1 MICDFFLKISCSS
14 SSDEY
19 HSLSSESDSESFTVA
34 SHHRIDHYNENY
46 TAYDDTVEPVPNEDE
61 ALQYTKQLP
70 LEEEEQQMLLPRF
83 SGKDDMREW

>member
-1 MICDFFLKISCSS
+1 MSCAS

-34 SHHRIDHYNENY
+34 SHRCIDHYNENY
-46 TAYDDTVEPVPNEDE
+46 AAYDDTLEPVPNEEE
-61 ALQYTKQLP
+61 ALQYTEQLP

-83 SGKDDMREW
+83 SGDDDTREW